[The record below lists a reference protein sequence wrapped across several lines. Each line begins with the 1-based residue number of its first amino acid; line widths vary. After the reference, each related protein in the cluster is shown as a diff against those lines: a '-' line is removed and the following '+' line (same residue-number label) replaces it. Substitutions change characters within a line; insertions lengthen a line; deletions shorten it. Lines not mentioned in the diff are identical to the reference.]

1 MLGGGCGAVRLWSR
15 NSLGRLDLEWIV
27 EVIGMRSTL
36 RKVCGVALVVT
47 CCVGVSRGQA
57 AGGAPLQSGPN
68 PLAVG
73 LAALQKGDYA
83 SAKTFFAN
91 YLSGSPNDAEARL
104 YLGGAEMGLKDF
116 PAAIKDLQAVIA
128 VKPDLWTAHTNL
140 VLAYAESL
148 DWADFDKERALIKT
162 ARDNNAPGLDKQRG
176 DVIDLLQVGAKTYS
190 VRYFYELHGQFNTR
204 YVFLH
209 FGDDGKLTDYIQCES
224 DDADQGFFKQAHP
237 KEAAA
242 GARSFSLDSYTV
254 NEKGMTQGLIKFYTD
269 GEPTYEVVRAD
280 ALKALMGQ
288 ATPAASTTVGPK

>member
-1 MLGGGCGAVRLWSR
+1 MH
-15 NSLGRLDLEWIV
+15 
-27 EVIGMRSTL
+27 
-36 RKVCGVALVVT
+36 RKALLSAGWLALLVG
-47 CCVGVSRGQA
+47 CCVGVGESQQSGD
-57 AGGAPLQSGPN
+57 APLQSGPN
-68 PLAVG
+68 PIAVG
-73 LAALQKGDYA
+73 LAAMQKGDYA
-83 SAKTFFAN
+83 SAKAFFAQ
-91 YLSGSPNDAEARL
+91 YVSGNPDDVEARM

-128 VKPDLWTAHTNL
+128 AKPDTWTAHTNL
-140 VLAYAESL
+140 VLAYAKTL
-148 DWADFDKERALIKT
+148 DWTDFDKERALIKA
-162 ARDNNAPGLDKQRG
+162 ARDNNAPGLDKQKG
-176 DVIDLLQVGAKTYS
+176 DVIDELQVSAKTYS
-190 VRYFYELHGQFNTR
+190 VRSFFLNFWRFQTR

-254 NEKGMTQGLIKFYTD
+254 GDKGMTQGLIKFYND

-280 ALKALMGQ
+280 ALKVLMGK